1 MIVDHERDKWTRAIC
16 TDLIKAIPLD
26 IITSVVDDYVFIFQR
41 KSNIN
46 KREAMRMT
54 GFPRINKKII
64 HCIVLPGSS
73 QKKKK
78 IIDKIIP

>member
-1 MIVDHERDKWTRAIC
+1 MIVDHERDKWTRAMC

-54 GFPRINKKII
+54 GFPRINKKN
-64 HCIVLPGSS
+64 HTLHRTPREFPEG
-73 QKKKK
+73 KK